1 MQLYIPRNIFYLISI
16 QIAYN
21 YHNKKQK
28 HIFISCDTFAE
39 RDFFKIEIVVFVYGV
54 VMTIAVDEKRVT
66 PSDLSR
72 GLLVYNVNRFC
83 NPAFI
88 QLYKPSKLMV
98 AIKDNLNGIYKNQK

>member
-1 MQLYIPRNIFYLISI
+1 MHLYIPRNIFYLISI

-28 HIFISCDTFAE
+28 HIYISCDTFAE

-83 NPAFI
+83 TPAFI
-88 QLYKPSKLMV
+88 QLYKSSKLMV
-98 AIKDNLNGIYKNQK
+98 AIKDN